1 MRRNGGQGAGRGPSI
16 RVPGQKRGPRES
28 TPGKPVFRAQRANR
42 EFVALPLKGRDK
54 KPSKGQGDCHGEGD
68 KVAHDLA
75 DTHKERLN
83 ADLLAF
89 LKT

>member
-1 MRRNGGQGAGRGPSI
+1 M
-16 RVPGQKRGPRES
+16 
-28 TPGKPVFRAQRANR
+28 
-42 EFVALPLKGRDK
+42 PLKGRDK